1 MKGNPKDNRKKTIII
16 LTILIIIW
24 AISFYSYITYNKID
38 VEDTK
43 YEAEKTISTEYE
55 QKVENVEKESKNVAD
70 TIEEINESLVGI
82 TKLKNTGSSIFSK
95 SDETDLG
102 LGTGV
107 IVTEDGYILSNAHVT
122 GERFSKCYI
131 TLENGKNYEGFVVW
145 SDTDLDLS
153 ITKIE
158 AKNLKY
164 AKLGDSGNIRVRRK
178 CVCNRKS
185 YRV

>member
-1 MKGNPKDNRKKTIII
+1 MNTQSRTIASITNIIYGILSQILVLLLGFAGRTIFIHYLSVEYLGINGLFSNI
-16 LTILIIIW
+16 LTIL
-24 AISFYSYITYNKID
+24 
-38 VEDTK
+38 
-43 YEAEKTISTEYE
+43 
-55 QKVENVEKESKNVAD
+55 
-70 TIEEINESLVGI
+70 SLA
-82 TKLKNTGSSIFSK
+82 
-95 SDETDLG
+95 DLG